1 MTKRE
6 QLTRRRF
13 LRSLGIGSVAGL
25 GLGSTALAA
34 ETPKEALAF
43 RFMCHCG
50 REVVA
55 KVPNE
60 VGTVVE
66 QECPCRVVWKLTWK
80 GDYFATEPTFPD
92 DAKTWWR
99 RKKV

>member
-1 MTKRE
+1 MTERE

-13 LRSLGIGSVAGL
+13 LRSLGVGSLIGASGVAVL
-25 GLGSTALAA
+25 TA

-43 RFMCHCG
+43 RFMCYCG

-55 KVPNE
+55 AVPDK

-66 QECPCRVVWKLTWK
+66 QECACGVVWKLTWK
-80 GDYFATEPTFPD
+80 GDCFATAAIFPD
-92 DAKTWWR
+92 DAKTGWG
-99 RKKV
+99 RKKA